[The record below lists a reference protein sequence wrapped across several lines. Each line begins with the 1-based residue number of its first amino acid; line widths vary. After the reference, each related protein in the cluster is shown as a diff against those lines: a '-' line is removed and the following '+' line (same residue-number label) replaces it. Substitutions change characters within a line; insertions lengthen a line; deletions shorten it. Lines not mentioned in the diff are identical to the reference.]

1 MYLHFF
7 WFLDC
12 SSLIKTSFSS
22 LPSPPAGEGGKRYEI
37 GLPTSAAVPDSQ
49 IGTDLPRQ
57 GEGAGGVT
65 LAAFCQWRDSRRPG
79 RPQSQNLGGVGGPG
93 GGEGLPSP
101 APPENHIPCD
111 EPFLF
116 CCCGRFFSDSGGSIS
131 GVGG

>member
-1 MYLHFF
+1 VVLSQKNIFF
-7 WFLDC
+7 
-12 SSLIKTSFSS
+12 
-22 LPSPPAGEGGKRYEI
+22 LPPLTPTGEGGKRYEI

-57 GEGAGGVT
+57 GEGAGGMT
-65 LAAFCQWRDSRRPG
+65 PAAFGRWRDSRRPG
-79 RPQSQNLGGVGGPG
+79 RPKSQNLGRVGGPG

-116 CCCGRFFSDSGGSIS
+116 CCCGQFFSTSGGSAS